1 MSLSVPTTNQEV
13 SLLALKSL
21 LRERSVLGALEVFH
35 EQLGDIFQIIL
46 PGFKPVMLAGPEAA
60 RFVLVS
66 SRDDL
71 RWRSEGDPVT
81 ALLRHGVLVED
92 GERHDMLR
100 RTMNPSLHKTMLSGY
115 VETMWCAT
123 DRVTQTWADGER
135 RDMLVEM
142 RQIALLILMETLFK
156 VDFAPELNRL
166 WQPILKSIQYI
177 SPGWWVI
184 WPGVPRPGYSRALR
198 QLDDYL
204 FQIIRARRAA
214 AGEAND
220 LLGLLVAT
228 PGMDD
233 DLIRDQLLT
242 MLIAGHDTSTA
253 LLSWALYL
261 LGSHPETMQK
271 AVEEACA
278 LPQNAPPSMEQIA
291 GLHYLDQVV
300 HEALR
305 MYPPIHLG
313 SRIAAQD
320 LDFQGHIIPAG
331 TRVMYS
337 IYLTHRMKAHWDEP
351 ARFNPE
357 RFAPENNRRRAPY
370 TYLPFGGGPRNC
382 IGAMFGQVESKIV
395 LARILQQYSLMLTQQ
410 RVHAHMGATLE
421 PRPGVEMVV
430 KRR

>member
-21 LRERSVLGALEVFH
+21 IRERSVLGALEVFH
-35 EQLGDIFQIIL
+35 EQLGDIFQIML

-66 SRDDL
+66 SRNDL

-92 GERHDMLR
+92 GERHDTLR

-115 VETMWCAT
+115 VETMWHAT
-123 DRVTQTWADGER
+123 NRVTQTWADGER

-142 RQIALLILMETLFK
+142 RRIALLILMETLFK

-214 AGEAND
+214 AGEADD
-220 LLGLLVAT
+220 LLGVLVTT

-261 LGSHPETMQK
+261 LGSHPEAMQK

-278 LPQNAPPSMEQIA
+278 LPPSAPPNMEQIA
-291 GLHYLDQVV
+291 GLRYLDLVI

-320 LDFQGHIIPAG
+320 LDFQGHIIPTG

-351 ARFNPE
+351 SRFNPE
-357 RFAPENNRRRAPY
+357 RFALENSRQRAPY

-395 LARILQQYSLMLTQQ
+395 LARILQQYSLRLTQQ